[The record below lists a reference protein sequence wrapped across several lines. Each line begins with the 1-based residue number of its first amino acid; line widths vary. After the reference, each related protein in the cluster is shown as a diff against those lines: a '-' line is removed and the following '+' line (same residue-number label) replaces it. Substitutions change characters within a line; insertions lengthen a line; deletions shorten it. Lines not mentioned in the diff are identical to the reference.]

1 MNYHETVEWMFQQL
15 PMYQNVGNN
24 AYKSNLDNIINFSK
38 HLKNPEKS
46 LKTIHVAGTN
56 GKGSTS
62 SMLTSILMESGLKV
76 GLYTSPHLKDYRERI
91 TINGNQIEEEFIIEF
106 IQRNKKF
113 LEENHLSF
121 FEMSVGLAFEYFN
134 FKKVDIAVIEV
145 GLGGRLDATNI
156 ITPLLSIITS
166 IGLDHQEF
174 LGDTLEKI
182 AFEKAGIIKPN
193 IPVVI
198 GETTTETLP
207 VFQQV
212 ALSNKSKLILSE
224 NESFIDYASDLL
236 GNYQKQNIRTTRTA
250 IEILRA
256 EYDIK
261 IEENHITNG
270 FLKTKQNT
278 GLRGRWEI
286 LGIKPFI
293 VTDCAH
299 NKHGLE
305 AVLNQLK
312 KIEFLNIHFVLG
324 FVKEKDLASI
334 LPLFPKNGKYYF
346 TKPNNRRALNE
357 LQLKEEALKFNLEGK
372 DYENVQDA
380 LTAAKKVASEKDCIF
395 IGGSTFVV
403 ADVL

>member
-1 MNYHETVEWMFQQL
+1 MNYQETVEWMFQQL
-15 PMYQNVGNN
+15 PMYQNVGKM
-24 AYKSNLDNIINFSK
+24 AYKSDLDNIQKFSR
-38 HLKNPEKS
+38 HLNNPEQT

-91 TINGNQIEEEFIIEF
+91 TINGNQIEEEFVVEF
-106 IQRNKKF
+106 IEKNKPF
-113 LEENHLSF
+113 LEKNHLSF

-134 FKKVDIAVIEV
+134 VKKVDIAVIEV

-182 AFEKAGIIKPN
+182 AFEKAGIIKSK

-198 GETTTETLP
+198 GETTPETIP
-207 VFQQV
+207 VFDQV
-212 ALSNKSKLILSE
+212 SALNKSKIIYSE
-224 NESFIDYASDLL
+224 KETYKDYKSDLL

-250 IEILRA
+250 IELLKT
-256 EYDIK
+256 EYDLK
-261 IEENHITNG
+261 IEENHIVDG
-270 FLKTKQNT
+270 FLKTRQNS
-278 GLRGRWEI
+278 GLKGRWEI
-286 LGIKPFI
+286 LNEKPFI

-305 AVLNQLK
+305 AVINQ
-312 KIEFLNIHFVLG
+312 INEMNFENIHFVLG

-346 TKPNNRRALNE
+346 TKPDNKRALDE
-357 LQLKEEALKFNLEGK
+357 IQLKKKALKFNLKGSYYK
-372 DYENVQDA
+372 NVHEA
-380 LTAAKKVASEKDCIF
+380 LKEAKKNAFENECIF

-403 ADVL
+403 SEVL